1 MDNSNILLQI
11 EGVKGSST
19 LADYND
25 HIECHSWSFNVA
37 QPTSNSKSGAERT
50 AANPMFSDISI
61 SKETDIS
68 STELFRLCAT
78 AKEIPKVTLTI
89 LRKADEENKPMIKI
103 EMEKVIISNY
113 SISGGSD
120 PRPLD
125 TFSLNYVKIKMEYHH
140 QNNEAK
146 IAGKTDF
153 GYDLSTNKKA

>member
-25 HIECHSWSFNVA
+25 QIECHAWSFNVA
-37 QPTSNSKSGAERT
+37 QPTSSSKSGSERT
-50 AANPMFSDISI
+50 AANPMFSDITI

-89 LRKADEENKPMIKI
+89 LRKADEENKPMIII
-103 EMEKVIISNY
+103 EMEEVIVSHY
-113 SISGGSD
+113 SVSGGGD
-120 PRPLD
+120 PRPIE
-125 TFSLNYVKIKMEYHH
+125 TASLNFVKIKMEYHH
-140 QNNEAK
+140 QNNDAK

-153 GYDLSTNKKA
+153 GYDLAINKKA